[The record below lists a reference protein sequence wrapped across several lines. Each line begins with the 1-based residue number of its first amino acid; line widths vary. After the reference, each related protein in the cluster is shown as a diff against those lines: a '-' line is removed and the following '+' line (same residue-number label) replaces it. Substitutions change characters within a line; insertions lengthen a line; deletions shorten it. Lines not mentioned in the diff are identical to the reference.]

1 MTTMTIYGDDRKSIS
16 LRWVKNEIRKE
27 AIKQGDEELR
37 NKLWRWYYKLKDSE
51 YEVDILVRE
60 SDVRTLLKL
69 AVAKRWLDAAV
80 LLLPLE
86 FDDDDD
92 EDGVP
97 PRPDEATQPKSR
109 KQPPVNDN
117 LPKQLSFWNSEQ

>member
-1 MTTMTIYGDDRKSIS
+1 MMTIYGDDRKSVS

-27 AIKQGDEELR
+27 AIKQEDEELR

-80 LLLPLE
+80 LLLPIE

-92 EDGVP
+92 EEGVP
-97 PRPDEATQPKSR
+97 PRPQQESKSTSR
-109 KQPPVNDN
+109 KKQSVDDN
-117 LPKQLSFWNSEQ
+117 LPRQMRLWDSDQ

>member
-1 MTTMTIYGDDRKSIS
+1 MMTIYGDDRKSVS

-27 AIKQGDEELR
+27 AIKQEDEELR

-80 LLLPLE
+80 LLLPIE

-92 EDGVP
+92 EEGVP
-97 PRPDEATQPKSR
+97 PRPQQESKSTSR
-109 KQPPVNDN
+109 KKQWADDN
-117 LPKQLSFWNSEQ
+117 LPKQMSFWDSDQ

>member
-1 MTTMTIYGDDRKSIS
+1 MTIYSGDDRKSVS

-27 AIKQGDEELR
+27 AIKQKDEELKS
-37 NKLWRWYYKLKDSE
+37 KLWRWYYKLKDSE

-69 AVAKRWLDAAV
+69 AVAKKWLDAIV
-80 LLLPLE
+80 LTMPLE

-92 EDGVP
+92 EEGVP
-97 PRPDEATQPKSR
+97 PRPPE
-109 KQPPVNDN
+109 DN
-117 LPKQLSFWNSEQ
+117 LPKQLKLWDDIP

>member
-1 MTTMTIYGDDRKSIS
+1 MTIYSGDDRKSIS

-27 AIKQGDEELR
+27 AIKQENEELR

-86 FDDDDD
+86 FDDDD

-97 PRPDEATQPKSR
+97 PRPQQESKPTSR
-109 KQPPVNDN
+109 KKQSADDN
-117 LPKQLSFWNSEQ
+117 LPRQMSFWDSDQ

>member
-1 MTTMTIYGDDRKSIS
+1 MTIYSGDDRKSVS

-27 AIKQGDEELR
+27 AIKQKDEELKS
-37 NKLWRWYYKLKDSE
+37 KLWRWYYKLKDSE

-80 LLLPLE
+80 LPLE

-97 PRPDEATQPKSR
+97 PRPQQESKPKSR
-109 KQPPVNDN
+109 KHPPINNN
-117 LPKQLSFWNSEQ
+117 LPKQLSFWDSEQ

>member
-1 MTTMTIYGDDRKSIS
+1 MTIYGDDRKSIS

-27 AIKQGDEELR
+27 AIKQENEELR

-69 AVAKRWLDAAV
+69 AVAKRWLDAVV
-80 LLLPLE
+80 LHMPIE

-92 EDGVP
+92 DDEGMP
-97 PRPDEATQPKSR
+97 PRPPE
-109 KQPPVNDN
+109 DN
-117 LPKQLSFWNSEQ
+117 LPKQLSLWD

>member
-1 MTTMTIYGDDRKSIS
+1 MTIYSGDDRKSVS

-86 FDDDDD
+86 FDDEDD

-97 PRPDEATQPKSR
+97 PRPEAATQPKSR
-109 KQPPVNDN
+109 KQQPVNDN
-117 LPKQLSFWNSEQ
+117 LPKQMSFWNFDQ

>member
-1 MTTMTIYGDDRKSIS
+1 MTIYGDDRKSIS

-27 AIKQGDEELR
+27 AIKQENEELR

-69 AVAKRWLDAAV
+69 AIAKKWLDAVV
-80 LLLPLE
+80 LHLPIE
-86 FDDDDD
+86 YDDDD
-92 EDGVP
+92 EDDNVP
-97 PRPDEATQPKSR
+97 PH
-109 KQPPVNDN
+109 PPEDN
-117 LPKQLSFWNSEQ
+117 LPKQLRLWD